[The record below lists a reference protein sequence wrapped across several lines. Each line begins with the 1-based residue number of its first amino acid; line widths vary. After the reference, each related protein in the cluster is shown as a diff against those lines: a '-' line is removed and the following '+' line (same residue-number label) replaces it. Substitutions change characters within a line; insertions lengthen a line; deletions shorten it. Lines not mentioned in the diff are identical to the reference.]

1 MLKKTFK
8 EKQMTKVAIWC
19 RHEADNLIGIGDDI
33 PWHIPSDSRF
43 FADVIA
49 GQDVVF
55 GRKTYETVP
64 PEVLSDCAV
73 WVLSKNQNYEPRNP
87 DTERLVGDVRAFK
100 EFEGDLYIGGGAA
113 VYLQFMDGAPKL
125 QPDIIVDCVYGGAV
139 DDSLPGEK
147 ITVTPCVEIMKK
159 KYFKISNYYEKD
171 GVRAALWV
179 KKGDFVEQSV
189 LKRLLL
195 LLESR

>member
-1 MLKKTFK
+1 M
-8 EKQMTKVAIWC
+8 QMTKVAIWC

-100 EFEGDLYIGGGAA
+100 EFEGGFVYRRRCRGLFA
-113 VYLQFMDGAPKL
+113 VYGRGAETSA
-125 QPDIIVDCVYGGAV
+125 G
-139 DDSLPGEK
+139 
-147 ITVTPCVEIMKK
+147 
-159 KYFKISNYYEKD
+159 YYC
-171 GVRAALWV
+171 
-179 KKGDFVEQSV
+179 
-189 LKRLLL
+189 
-195 LLESR
+195 